1 MGHREVA
8 RGLDLGGVSVNVA
21 VLVSGS
27 GTLLQAI
34 LDNQDGHYRVSLVV
48 ADKEC
53 PALDRARRAGVP
65 TEVVAMQPNRA
76 AWNARL
82 AEVVGSVSP
91 DLVVSAGFMRI
102 LGEAFL
108 SRFEGKT
115 INTHP
120 SLLPAFPG
128 ADAVGDAMDYGVKV
142 TGCTVH
148 YVDAGMDTGEII
160 AQRAVEIQDGETQD
174 ALHERIKQAER
185 NQIVNLL
192 RKATPA
198 KNNGKVTF

>member
-1 MGHREVA
+1 MPV
-8 RGLDLGGVSVNVA
+8 V

-34 LDNQDGHYRVSLVV
+34 LDNQSDNYRVTLVA

-53 PALDRARRAGVP
+53 PAIKRAERAGVP
-65 TEVVAMQPNRA
+65 TQVVPMQADRA
-76 AWNARL
+76 AWNAEL
-82 AEVVGSVSP
+82 ARVVAGGEP
-91 DLVVSAGFMRI
+91 ELVVSAGFMRI
-102 LGEAFL
+102 LGAEFLDAFVG
-108 SRFEGKT
+108 RT

-128 ADAVGDAMDYGVKV
+128 AHAVADALAYGVKV

-160 AQRAVEIQDGETQD
+160 SQRAVEVRPGETQD
-174 ALHERIKQAER
+174 DLHERIKQAER
-185 NQIVNLL
+185 EQIVALL
-192 RKATPA
+192 NQA
-198 KNNGKVTF
+198 KTEQNGKVTF